1 MENIFDTLNDGLS
14 AEAISP
20 RSAEARAWLEEKVAS
35 IGGKRVNRAQL
46 IRSEPLKA
54 TPRPLPGRMY
64 MFYYNPENK
73 EKLPYYDRFPLLILI
88 DKNQNGFEGL
98 NLHYL
103 PIDLRQKLF
112 YALLGK
118 LNNQAFNHN
127 TYMKVTYDYLKSAR
141 KMKAYKPCYKRYLT
155 NNVKG
160 LIVNVPANEWENAV
174 HLPTAMFKKASQ
186 SKVHADSR
194 KMIQRF

>member
-14 AEAISP
+14 DEAISP
-20 RSAEARAWLEEKVAS
+20 RSREARTWLEKKVAA
-35 IGGKRVNRAQL
+35 IGDKSVNRAQL
-46 IRSEPLKA
+46 IRSEPL
-54 TPRPLPGRMY
+54 TPAPNPVPGRMY

-73 EKLPYYDRFPLLILI
+73 EKLPYYDRFPLLILV

-112 YALLGK
+112 YGLLERVS
-118 LNNQAFNHN
+118 NQAFNRN
-127 TYMKVTYDYLKSAR
+127 TYMKVTYQYLKSAR
-141 KMKAYKPCYKRYLT
+141 KVKAYKPCYKRYLT

-160 LIVNVPANEWENAV
+160 MIVNVPANEWENAV

>member
-1 MENIFDTLNDGLS
+1 MENLFDKLSDGLFD
-14 AEAISP
+14 EDISP
-20 RSAEARAWLEEKVAS
+20 RSVEARTWLEKKVDTM
-35 IGGKRVNRAQL
+35 GKVNRAQL
-46 IRSEPLKA
+46 MRSEAVKP
-54 TPRPLPGRMY
+54 TPNPLPGRMY

-73 EKLPYYDRFPLLILI
+73 NKLPYYDRFPLMILV
-88 DKNQNGFEGL
+88 DRNQNGFEGL

-112 YALLGK
+112 YGLLGK
-118 LNNQAFNHN
+118 TNNQAFNRN
-127 TYMKVTYDYLKSAR
+127 TYMKVTYQYLKSAR
-141 KMKAYKPCYKRYLT
+141 KLKAFKPCYKRYLT

-174 HLPTAMFKKASQ
+174 HLPTAMFKKATQ

-194 KMIQRF
+194 KMVQRF

>member
-1 MENIFDTLNDGLS
+1 MENIFDTLNDGLFD
-14 AEAISP
+14 EAISP
-20 RSAEARAWLEEKVAS
+20 RSVEARTWLEEKVAS
-35 IGGKRVNRAQL
+35 IAGKSVNRAQL
-46 IRSEPLKA
+46 MRSEPLKA
-54 TPRPLPGRMY
+54 TPNPLPGRMY

-73 EKLPYYDRFPLLILI
+73 DKLPYYDRFPLLILV

-103 PIDLRQKLF
+103 PVDLRQKLF
-112 YALLGK
+112 YGLLSK
-118 LNNQAFNHN
+118 TNNQSFNRN
-127 TYMKVTYDYLKSAR
+127 TYMKVTYQYLKSAR
-141 KMKAYKPCYKRYLT
+141 KVKAYKPCYKRYLT

>member
-1 MENIFDTLNDGLS
+1 MENIFDTLNDGLFD
-14 AEAISP
+14 EAISP
-20 RSAEARAWLEEKVAS
+20 RSVEARTWLEEKVAS
-35 IGGKRVNRAQL
+35 IAGKSVNRAQL
-46 IRSEPLKA
+46 MRSEPLKA
-54 TPRPLPGRMY
+54 TPNPLPGRMY

-73 EKLPYYDRFPLLILI
+73 DKLPYYDRFPLLILV

-103 PIDLRQKLF
+103 PVDLRQKLF
-112 YALLGK
+112 YGLLSK
-118 LNNQAFNHN
+118 TNNQSFNRN
-127 TYMKVTYDYLKSAR
+127 TYMKVTYQYLKSTR
-141 KMKAYKPCYKRYLT
+141 KVKAYRPCYKRYLT

-160 LIVNVPANEWENAV
+160 LIANVPANEWENAV

-186 SKVHADSR
+186 SKVHMDSR

>member
-1 MENIFDTLNDGLS
+1 MENIFDTLNDGLFD
-14 AEAISP
+14 EAISP
-20 RSAEARAWLEEKVAS
+20 RSVEARTWLEEKVAS
-35 IGGKRVNRAQL
+35 IAGKSVNRAQL
-46 IRSEPLKA
+46 MRSEPLKA
-54 TPRPLPGRMY
+54 TPNPLPGRMY

-73 EKLPYYDRFPLLILI
+73 DKLPYYDRFPLLILV

-103 PIDLRQKLF
+103 PVDLRQKLF
-112 YALLGK
+112 YGLLSK
-118 LNNQAFNHN
+118 TNNQSFNRN
-127 TYMKVTYDYLKSAR
+127 TYMKVTYQYLKSTR
-141 KMKAYKPCYKRYLT
+141 KVKAYRPCYKRYLT

-160 LIVNVPANEWENAV
+160 LIANVPANEWENAV